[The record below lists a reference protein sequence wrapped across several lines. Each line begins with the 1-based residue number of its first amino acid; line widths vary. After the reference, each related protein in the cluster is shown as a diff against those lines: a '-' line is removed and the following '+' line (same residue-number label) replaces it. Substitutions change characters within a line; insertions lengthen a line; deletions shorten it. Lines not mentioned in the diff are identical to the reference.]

1 MGIQF
6 VYLKSVLLSFLVLF
20 GLSSVSLPTYAK
32 DDDKCRTLLS
42 EPVEWAGKIVVLDT
56 NVLLDDPRA
65 IYHFPGAEVI
75 IPLVVLEELDS
86 KKTLQE
92 MIGKNAREFS
102 RMLDRLR
109 QQGPLVDGIDLGNGA
124 KIKVSYIKDQS
135 TENLPYEFGFSK
147 MDNQILR
154 LVKELDKSQPN
165 KVHLISKDTNIRL
178 KADVLGIPAYEY
190 SASTGAMTS
199 QIDRLPSGAHKV
211 TISGK
216 QWENYKD
223 TGRMAPP
230 EDLELA
236 PNEFV
241 LFDIEGREEISL
253 ASLEGADRIARYN
266 PHKKAL
272 VPLNMT
278 EMKKL
283 AIDPKNL
290 EQVMALELLLN
301 DDIKLVNLSGKAGTG
316 KTFLSLAAA
325 LQKVLLD
332 SHSEY
337 DGLMIARHIIPM
349 GKDPGALPGT
359 IEDKVGPFLKPFYDN
374 LAQILEYIALKE
386 DNHNEYAPGQPES
399 SKQARRRK
407 RRQQKV
413 LRQHR
418 YDAQNSDFRGN
429 GPDGDNELTS
439 VDNLIKLGVV
449 SMEPL
454 SYIRGRS
461 IPNKILIIDEAQNL
475 EPHEVKTIL
484 TRAGENTKIILL
496 GDLGQIDTPYL
507 TAVTSGFAEVIRRSR
522 DSEISSHIELKKGER
537 SRLADEATD
546 WFK

>member
-253 ASLEGADRIARYN
+253 ASLERN
-266 PHKKAL
+266 
-272 VPLNMT
+272 V
-278 EMKKL
+278 
-283 AIDPKNL
+283 
-290 EQVMALELLLN
+290 
-301 DDIKLVNLSGKAGTG
+301 
-316 KTFLSLAAA
+316 
-325 LQKVLLD
+325 
-332 SHSEY
+332 
-337 DGLMIARHIIPM
+337 
-349 GKDPGALPGT
+349 
-359 IEDKVGPFLKPFYDN
+359 
-374 LAQILEYIALKE
+374 
-386 DNHNEYAPGQPES
+386 
-399 SKQARRRK
+399 K
-407 RRQQKV
+407 RR
-413 LRQHR
+413 L
-418 YDAQNSDFRGN
+418 S
-429 GPDGDNELTS
+429 TS
-439 VDNLIKLGVV
+439 L
-449 SMEPL
+449 L
-454 SYIRGRS
+454 S
-461 IPNKILIIDEAQNL
+461 
-475 EPHEVKTIL
+475 
-484 TRAGENTKIILL
+484 
-496 GDLGQIDTPYL
+496 
-507 TAVTSGFAEVIRRSR
+507 
-522 DSEISSHIELKKGER
+522 IS
-537 SRLADEATD
+537 
-546 WFK
+546 F